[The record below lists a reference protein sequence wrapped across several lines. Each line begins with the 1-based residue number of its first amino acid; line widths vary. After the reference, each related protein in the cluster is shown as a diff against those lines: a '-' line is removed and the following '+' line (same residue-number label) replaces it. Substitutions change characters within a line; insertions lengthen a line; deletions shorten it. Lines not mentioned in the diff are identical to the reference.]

1 MSFAVPYVG
10 DPWLFA
16 GKIVDDGF
24 KDKLKD
30 IKSKH
35 LHSTINV

>member
-1 MSFAVPYVG
+1 MRYATPYVG
-10 DPWLFA
+10 DPWHFA
-16 GKIVDDGF
+16 GKKIDDGF